1 MRSGKN
7 RLRRSRLYIPGNNP
21 SFMYNARLYG
31 ADCLILDLED
41 AVAPLE
47 KDAARILV
55 KHAIKRIDWGNS
67 ELIVRINPLNSGF
80 GREDIRVIAPMAPN
94 AILIPKCESAHDV
107 NAVEELVTD
116 YARSQGVYEEIYLI
130 PLIET
135 AKGVLNAYEIASAS
149 PNICAITFGAEDFTK
164 DMGIS
169 RTREGKETFIARSI
183 IAMAAKAA
191 RVQALDT
198 VFSDINDIDGL
209 IESAKEAKMLGFD
222 GKGLIHP
229 SQIEPVHKVF
239 TPTKEEIEYASKVVA
254 AYEAAKS
261 EGKGIVALGS
271 KMIDKPVVERAIH
284 TIEYAKQLGLIK
296 EEER

>member
-1 MRSGKN
+1 MRSDKN
-7 RLRRSRLYIPGNNP
+7 RLRRSRLYIPGNKP
-21 SFMYNARLYG
+21 SLMYNAWLYK

-41 AVAPLE
+41 AVAPSE

-55 KHAIKRIDWGNS
+55 KYAIKNLDWGNS
-67 ELIVRINPLNSGF
+67 ELIVRVNPLYTDF

-94 AILIPKCESAHDV
+94 VILIPKCESARDV
-107 NAVEELVTD
+107 SAVEELVTD
-116 YARSQGVYEEIYLI
+116 YARRQGVYEEIYLM

-183 IAMAAKAA
+183 VAMAAKAA

-198 VFSDINDIDGL
+198 VFSDINDIEGL
-209 IESAKEAKMLGFD
+209 VESAKEAKLLGFD

-239 TPTKEEIEYASKVVA
+239 TPTEEEIEYAGKVVA

-261 EGKGIVALGS
+261 EGKGVVALGS
-271 KMIDKPVVERAIH
+271 KMIDKPVVDRAIH
-284 TIEYAKQLGLIK
+284 TIECAKQLGLIK
-296 EEER
+296 EEEE